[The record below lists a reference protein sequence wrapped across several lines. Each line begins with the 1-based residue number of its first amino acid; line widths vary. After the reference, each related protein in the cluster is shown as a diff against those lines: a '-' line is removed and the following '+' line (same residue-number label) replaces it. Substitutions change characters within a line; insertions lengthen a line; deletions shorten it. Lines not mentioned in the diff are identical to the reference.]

1 VNVRY
6 LHKADIKFGAR
17 NVRFWGKADMSF
29 CGANVCFRPKAPNFM
44 GRTIAHSAAT
54 RGMPPF
60 GSRTDIGWPDAN
72 GPE

>member
-1 VNVRY
+1 
-6 LHKADIKFGAR
+6 
-17 NVRFWGKADMSF
+17 MSF